1 MRGEQRGLEGLASQA
16 CAPVL
21 GAAGDVP
28 PLAVALSPSL
38 CLEPTETRVDTVVIN
53 GV

>member
-1 MRGEQRGLEGLASQA
+1 MRGEQGDLEGSASWA

-21 GAAGDVP
+21 GAASEVP

-38 CLEPTETRVDTVVIN
+38 SLELIETQVDVAAVN
-53 GV
+53 EV